1 MLDAE
6 DVSSSAVY
14 QQTTITRRQQRAD
27 RLTTNAEKHSP
38 GVAIYWIWPCSI
50 QPNLQWPQ
58 EQAALCLY
66 LLLLNP
72 IFNLFRGCLVRSEQ
86 TDGARKLRI
95 QNVSIF
101 VSDHQVQIQV
111 PSKIQKWRSEINSRH
126 CIQTA
131 NLQLCLHFLEKDQKA
146 FLLPVSIFL
155 SLTTAQFVQFFPVG
169 RE

>member
-1 MLDAE
+1 M
-6 DVSSSAVY
+6 
-14 QQTTITRRQQRAD
+14 TTS
-27 RLTTNAEKHSP
+27 AEKHSP
-38 GVAIYWIWPCSI
+38 GMAIYWICPCSI

-58 EQAALCLY
+58 VQATLCLY

-111 PSKIQKWRSEINSRH
+111 PSKIHKWSSEINSRH
-126 CIQTA
+126 CIPTA
-131 NLQLCLHFLEKDQKA
+131 NLQLCLHFLEKDKRA

-155 SLTTAQFVQFFPVG
+155 PSQLFNLFNSFP
-169 RE
+169 